1 MSDIFE
7 KEKIDSA
14 IHFAG
19 FKAVGESVEK
29 PLEYY
34 RNNLLS
40 TMNLLECMREHKV
53 FDLVFSSSSTVYGTP
68 ETVPV
73 TEDTPRGQTTNPYG
87 QTKAVIERMMED
99 VSGADDR
106 WHIML
111 LRYFNPVGAHA
122 SGLIGEDPKGIPNNL
137 MPYITQVA
145 VGKMDHL
152 NVFGDDYDTP
162 DGTGIRDYIHVVDL
176 ARGHVCALD
185 NIRKKQGLNIYNL
198 GTGIGYSVLD
208 MVKAFEKSTG
218 VKIPYVITKRR
229 QGDIAKTYADPSKAK
244 KELSFETK
252 YTLEDMCHDAY
263 YWQQKN
269 PDGYGS

>member
-1 MSDIFE
+1 
-7 KEKIDSA
+7 
-14 IHFAG
+14 
-19 FKAVGESVEK
+19 
-29 PLEYY
+29 
-34 RNNLLS
+34 
-40 TMNLLECMREHKV
+40 
-53 FDLVFSSSSTVYGTP
+53 
-68 ETVPV
+68 
-73 TEDTPRGQTTNPYG
+73 
-87 QTKAVIERMMED
+87 
-99 VSGADDR
+99 
-106 WHIML
+106 
-111 LRYFNPVGAHA
+111 
-122 SGLIGEDPKGIPNNL
+122 
-137 MPYITQVA
+137 
-145 VGKMDHL
+145 MDHL